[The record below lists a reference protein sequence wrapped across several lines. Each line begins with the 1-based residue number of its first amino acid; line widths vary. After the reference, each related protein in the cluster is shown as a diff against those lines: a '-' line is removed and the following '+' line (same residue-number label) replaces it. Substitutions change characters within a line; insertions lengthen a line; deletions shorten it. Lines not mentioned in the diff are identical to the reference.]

1 VSAMPPPARLSIAC
15 VMVAFATTATA
26 SAQFGIFK
34 RNKGTTYQAYR
45 DPGGKFVI
53 EYPAKDWKVNP
64 AKGSV
69 VASFSEKDGE
79 AAVVVDYTKL
89 KLALSNEE
97 IDDVVMKL
105 EVDAVKEKDPTA
117 RDINANVAKGASG
130 PRIVIRYTRNG
141 AAGREQVE
149 QHTVAAG
156 DDLYR
161 VSCSSLVKEQAR
173 YQPILAYI
181 ANSFSLLRTTS

>member
-1 VSAMPPPARLSIAC
+1 VSAMRRIARLSIAC
-15 VMVAFATTATA
+15 VTIACASAASA

-34 RNKGTTYQAYR
+34 RNKDVTYQAYR
-45 DPGGKFVI
+45 DPGGRFVI

-64 AKGSV
+64 AKGST
-69 VASFSEKDGE
+69 VASLAQKNGE
-79 AAVVVDYTKL
+79 AAVVVDHTKL
-89 KLALSNEE
+89 KLALSKDE

-105 EVDAVKEKDPTA
+105 EVDALKEKDSTVK
-117 RDINANVAKGASG
+117 DVNANIAKGPSG

-149 QHTVAAG
+149 QHTIADG

-161 VSCSSLVKEQAR
+161 VSCSSLVKEEAR

-181 ANSFSLLRTTS
+181 AGSFSLLRKPS